1 MKKLIRRT
9 EFFLFL
15 LLVALGLGFTLI
27 NPKFA
32 TVANLLDLIKS
43 YSFFGILS
51 AGVLVVLLSGGI
63 DISFTAIA
71 QVSEY
76 VTVSWI
82 LAYGGNLGTAFLVA
96 CSVGAMLGI
105 VNGLLIH
112 FLRIPP
118 IIATIGTLN
127 LYYGVLYVMSAGQII
142 YRVPEFYRTLSGA
155 TLPGNFPVLG
165 VLWVGVVILAAWLL
179 KYTVLGRSIYALGGS
194 LIAAVRV
201 GFNIFATRLFVYAFM
216 GFISG
221 FASVV
226 HTALVQSAIPNSIVG
241 HELDVIA
248 AVVLGGASIMGGSGS
263 VLGTCLGVALLAML
277 GNGLTLIG
285 MSSYWNNVM
294 VGLVLL
300 VGVTM
305 SAVQRNLQAKRRVTN
320 LDGAALVARPTHDQ
334 RGTSSGMPLA

>member
-27 NPKFA
+27 NPRFA

-51 AGVLVVLLSGGI
+51 VGVLVVLLSGGI

-71 QVSEY
+71 QVAEY

-82 LAYGGNLGTAFLVA
+82 LTYGGNLGTAFLVA
-96 CSVGAMLGI
+96 CSVGAGLGI
-105 VNGLLIH
+105 ANGLLIH

-118 IIATIGTLN
+118 IITTIGTLN
-127 LYYGVLYVMSAGQII
+127 LYYGVLYVASAGQII
-142 YRVPEFYRTLSGA
+142 YQVPQFYRTLSGA

-165 VLWVGVVILAAWLL
+165 LFWIGVVILTAWLL

-194 LIAAVRV
+194 QIAAVRV
-201 GFNIFATRLFVYAFM
+201 GFNIFATRLFVYSFM

-248 AVVLGGASIMGGSGS
+248 AVVLRGASIMGGSGS

-320 LDGAALVARPTHDQ
+320 LDGAALMARPTHDQ
-334 RGTSSGMPLA
+334 RGTSHGMPLA

>member
-1 MKKLIRRT
+1 
-9 EFFLFL
+9 
-15 LLVALGLGFTLI
+15 
-27 NPKFA
+27 
-32 TVANLLDLIKS
+32 
-43 YSFFGILS
+43 
-51 AGVLVVLLSGGI
+51 
-63 DISFTAIA
+63 
-71 QVSEY
+71 
-76 VTVSWI
+76 
-82 LAYGGNLGTAFLVA
+82 
-96 CSVGAMLGI
+96 
-105 VNGLLIH
+105 
-112 FLRIPP
+112 
-118 IIATIGTLN
+118 
-127 LYYGVLYVMSAGQII
+127 
-142 YRVPEFYRTLSGA
+142 
-155 TLPGNFPVLG
+155 LPGTFPVLG
-165 VLWVGVVILAAWLL
+165 LLRIGLVILTAWLL

-194 LIAAVRV
+194 QIAAVRV

-241 HELDVIA
+241 RELDVIA

-263 VLGTCLGVALLAML
+263 ILGTCLGVALLAML

-320 LDGAALVARPTHDQ
+320 LDGAAMMARPAHQ

>member
-1 MKKLIRRT
+1 MRKLLQRT
-9 EFFLFL
+9 EFFLVL
-15 LLVALGLGFTLI
+15 LIVLIGIVFTLL

-32 TVANLLDLIKS
+32 TIGNLLDLIKS

-51 AGVLVVLLSGGI
+51 VGVLVVLLSGGI

-71 QVSEY
+71 QVAEY
-76 VTVSWI
+76 GTVSWI
-82 LAYGGNLGTAFLVA
+82 VAYGGNLGTAFLVA
-96 CSVGAMLGI
+96 CSVGAGLGI

-118 IIATIGTLN
+118 IITSIGTLN
-127 LYYGVLYVMSAGQII
+127 LYYGVLYVASAGQII
-142 YRVPEFYRTLSGA
+142 YQVPQFYRTLSGA

-165 VLWVGVVILAAWLL
+165 LFWIGVVILTAWLL

-194 LIAAVRV
+194 QIAAVRV
-201 GFNIFATRLFVYAFM
+201 GFNIFATRLFVYSFM

-226 HTALVQSAIPNSIVG
+226 HAALVQSAIPNSIVG

-263 VLGTCLGVALLAML
+263 VLGTCLGFALLAML
-277 GNGLTLIG
+277 GNGLTLI
-285 MSSYWNNVM
+285 
-294 VGLVLL
+294 
-300 VGVTM
+300 
-305 SAVQRNLQAKRRVTN
+305 
-320 LDGAALVARPTHDQ
+320 
-334 RGTSSGMPLA
+334 